1 MRCLRIV
8 PVVVIIFSI
17 SSLCIAEKTNTQLE
31 RENQQLR
38 ERVERL
44 EKQLEDLEKIVM
56 QQPRAAEQLQQP
68 QAVEKQIQ
76 PAAAVELTDADWERI
91 ASLVAKGPA
100 KKKPVL
106 SDLDIELYG
115 YIKADASYDT
125 SRVWPGNF
133 VIYADRGKTGD
144 SEFNLTAKQT
154 RLGLRIGGPEDI
166 DTKTSGLVEIDFYGG
181 NATENQAKI
190 QMRHAYL
197 KIDWPDKRFSI
208 LAGQTADVISPLYP
222 DTLNYTVLWDAGNI
236 GYRRPQ
242 LRFTKNYWLNADT
255 DLQLD
260 AAVARTIGDD
270 DLNTSA
276 GEDAGFPTFQ
286 SRAGVT
292 FPWFGYKPTV
302 VGISGHWGEEEYD
315 SQDVESWS
323 VNLDVTQPINEWL
336 TIKAELFDGENL
348 DTYFGGIGQGVNNNR
363 NNRRI
368 GSRGGWFA
376 ANLGPWGK
384 WSFNLGVGMDDVDA
398 SDTDG
403 LPEDETGR
411 IFNRSVFGNMI
422 YSVNK
427 NTQIGLEVSHW
438 RTEYN
443 GSGDADDL
451 RAQTS
456 FIYKF

>member
-8 PVVVIIFSI
+8 PVVVIVIGI
-17 SSLCIAEKTNTQLE
+17 TGLCRAEKTNAQLE
-31 RENQQLR
+31 KENQRLQQ
-38 ERVERL
+38 RVDRL
-44 EKQLEDLEKIVM
+44 EKQLEELSKIVM
-56 QQPRAAEQLQQP
+56 QQTRAVEHPQQP
-68 QAVEKQIQ
+68 QAVEKQIE
-76 PAAAVELTDADWERI
+76 PAAAVKLTDADWEKL
-91 ASLVAKGPA
+91 AAMVAKGSA
-100 KKKPVL
+100 KKKPVW

-125 SRVWPGNF
+125 SRVNSGNF
-133 VIYADRGKTGD
+133 VLYLDPGKTGD

-154 RLGLRIGGPEDI
+154 RLGMRISGPEDI
-166 DTKTSGLVEIDFYGG
+166 DTKTIGRVEIDFYGD
-181 NATENQAKI
+181 NATENQARI

-208 LAGQTADVISPLYP
+208 LAGQTSDVISPLYP
-222 DTLNYTVLWDAGNI
+222 NTLNYTVLWDAGNI

-242 LRFTKNYWLNADT
+242 IRLTKNFWLSHDT

-260 AAVARTIGDD
+260 AAVARTVGDD
-270 DLNTSA
+270 DLNTNA

-286 SRAGVT
+286 SRVGVT
-292 FPWFGYKPTV
+292 FPWFGYKPTT
-302 VGISGHWGEEEYD
+302 VGISGHWGLEEYN
-315 SQDVESWS
+315 SQDAESWS
-323 VNLDVTQPINEWL
+323 VNLDLTQPINEWL
-336 TIKAELFDGENL
+336 TLKAELFDGENL
-348 DTYFGGIGQGVNNNR
+348 DTYFGGIGQGVNQNR
-363 NNRRI
+363 NNRLI
-368 GSRGGWFA
+368 GSRGGWIA
-376 ANLGPWGK
+376 AALGPWGK
-384 WSFNLGVGMDDVDA
+384 WSFNVGAGMDDVDA

-403 LPEDETGR
+403 LLGAPR
-411 IFNRSVFGNMI
+411 ILNRSLFGNMI

-427 NTQIGLEVSHW
+427 NTQIGLELSHW

>member
-1 MRCLRIV
+1 VRCLRIV
-8 PVVVIIFSI
+8 PVVVIVISI
-17 SSLCIAEKTNTQLE
+17 TGLCRAEKTNAQLE
-31 RENQQLR
+31 KENQRLQQ
-38 ERVERL
+38 RVDRL
-44 EKQLEDLEKIVM
+44 EKQLEELRKIVM
-56 QQPRAAEQLQQP
+56 QQTQAAPQP
-68 QAVEKQIQ
+68 LPPPADKRPQH
-76 PAAAVELTDADWERI
+76 PAAVALTDSDWEKL
-91 ASLVAKGPA
+91 AAMVAKGSA
-100 KKKPVL
+100 KKKPVW

-125 SRVWPGNF
+125 SRVHPGNF
-133 VIYADRGKTGD
+133 VLYLDPGKTGD

-154 RLGLRIGGPEDI
+154 RLGLRISGPEDI
-166 DTKTSGLVEIDFYGG
+166 DTKTTGRVEIDFYGG
-181 NATENQAKI
+181 NATENQARI

-197 KIDWPDKRFSI
+197 KIDWPHKRFSI
-208 LAGQTADVISPLYP
+208 LAGQTSDVISPLYP
-222 DTLNYTVLWDAGNI
+222 NTLNYTVLWDAGNI

-242 LRFTKNYWLNADT
+242 IRLTKNCRLSTDT

-270 DLNTSA
+270 DLNTKS

-286 SRAGVT
+286 SRAGIT
-292 FPWFGYKPTV
+292 FPWFGYKPTT
-302 VGISGHWGEEEYD
+302 VGISGHWGLEEYN
-315 SQDVESWS
+315 SQDTESWS
-323 VNLDVTQPINEWL
+323 VNLDLTQPINEWL
-336 TIKAELFDGENL
+336 TLKAELFDGENL
-348 DTYFGGIGQGVNNNR
+348 DTYFGGIGQGVNESR
-363 NNRRI
+363 NNRLI

-376 ANLGPWGK
+376 AALGPWGK

-398 SDTDG
+398 SDTDTDD
-403 LPEDETGR
+403 PTANPR
-411 IFNRSVFGNMI
+411 ILNRSVFGNMI